1 MTVNHR
7 VAGSSPA
14 TPAKEPMDYDFEH
27 LRREYLDALR
37 VPSAPPWLEVT
48 LIPPTPY
55 EPVLLA
61 GPIWKHSVGYLDP
74 TLSGWI
80 VNEKLVEF
88 ATFPHWMPLPR
99 PPFYDGEGR

>member
-1 MTVNHR
+1 MEHY
-7 VAGSSPA
+7 
-14 TPAKEPMDYDFEH
+14 DYHH
-27 LRREYLDALR
+27 LRDEFLAKLNMPTPLICWLDVRE
-37 VPSAPPWLEVT
+37 
-48 LIPPTPY
+48 IPPTPY

-99 PPFYDGEGR
+99 PPFYGEQA